1 LHFLFQEWNTVIKN
15 ASIFLTP
22 HSDKYRFKKS
32 EEETKFGDAKIILC
46 DTNEYRKVSKDF
58 DDVITPVRW
67 DVEYEDTPPELC
79 GEKFDMV
86 PI

>member
-1 LHFLFQEWNTVIKN
+1 
-15 ASIFLTP
+15 
-22 HSDKYRFKKS
+22 
-32 EEETKFGDAKIILC
+32 
-46 DTNEYRKVSKDF
+46 VSKDF